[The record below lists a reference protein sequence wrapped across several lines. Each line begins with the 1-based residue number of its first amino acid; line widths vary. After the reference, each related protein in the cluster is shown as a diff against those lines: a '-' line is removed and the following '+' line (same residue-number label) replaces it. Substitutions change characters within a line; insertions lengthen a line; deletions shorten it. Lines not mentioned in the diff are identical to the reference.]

1 MCPSKTCPSK
11 TCPSQTDEALIRA
24 IACGNSAA
32 MRTLFD
38 RHRGKVFRFLQRLLR
53 SEASADELTGEVFL
67 EIWRNAGRFEGRS
80 AVTTWILAIARFKAL
95 SLLRRE
101 RECECELDETTAAA
115 LPDHADGPE
124 LALQHKDRGKILRTF
139 LGRLSLDHRE
149 VIDLIYYHDKSID
162 EVARIINIPVNTV
175 KTRMFYARR
184 RLEREL
190 EQAGMQPEFL

>member
-1 MCPSKTCPSK
+1 MCLSK

-38 RHRGKVFRFLQRLLR
+38 RYRAKVFRFLQRLLR
-53 SEASADELTGEVFL
+53 SEASADELTSEVFL

-101 RECECELDETTAAA
+101 RECELDETTATQ
-115 LPDHADGPE
+115 LPDNADGPE
-124 LALQHKDRGKILRTF
+124 LALQHKDRGKILRSF
-139 LGRLSLDHRE
+139 LGRLSGDHRE

-162 EVARIINIPVNTV
+162 EVAQIINIPVNTV
-175 KTRMFYARR
+175 KTRMFYARK
-184 RLEREL
+184 RLAREL
-190 EQAGMQPEFL
+190 AQAGMQPEFL

>member
-1 MCPSKTCPSK
+1 MCLSK

-24 IACGNSAA
+24 IARGNSAA

-38 RHRGKVFRFLQRLLR
+38 RYRGKVFRFLQRLLR

-101 RECECELDETTAAA
+101 RECELDEAIVAE
-115 LPDHADGPE
+115 LPDNADGPE
-124 LALQHKDRGKILRTF
+124 LALQQKDRGKILQTF

-184 RLEREL
+184 RLAREL

>member
-1 MCPSKTCPSK
+1 M
-11 TCPSQTDEALIRA
+11 CPSQTDEALIGA

-38 RHRGKVFRFLQRLLR
+38 RYRGKVFRFLQRLLR
-53 SEASADELTGEVFL
+53 SEASADELTSEVFL

-80 AVTTWILAIARFKAL
+80 AVATWMLAIARFKAL

-101 RECECELDETTAAA
+101 RDCELDEAAA
-115 LPDHADGPE
+115 AQIPDDADGPE

-149 VIDLIYYHDKSID
+149 VIDLVYYHDKSID
-162 EVARIINIPVNTV
+162 EVVRIINIPVNTA
-175 KTRMFYARR
+175 KTRVFYARK
-184 RLEREL
+184 RLAHEL
-190 EQAGMQPEFL
+190 AQAGMEPEFL